1 MFIGIIK
8 FLIKI
13 SPIDMRKSIDG
24 LSCLVKNELNMS
36 PISNNIFIFFNKFRD
51 KVKILYW
58 DRNGFIVHYKR
69 LEF

>member
-1 MFIGIIK
+1 
-8 FLIKI
+8 
-13 SPIDMRKSIDG
+13 MRKSIDG